1 LVQNLIPKDI
11 NLYEVCFL
19 DILLLSFGHFA
30 QLDVDLGGDGKRVQH
45 ELKEESAAI
54 SYSCS
59 GILRL
64 IVVGAPDKVSNK
76 VTG

>member
-1 LVQNLIPKDI
+1 
-11 NLYEVCFL
+11 VCFL
-19 DILLLSFGHFA
+19 DILLLSLGNLP

-45 ELKEESAAI
+45 ELKEEIAAI
-54 SYSCS
+54 KYSCS

-76 VTG
+76 WSG